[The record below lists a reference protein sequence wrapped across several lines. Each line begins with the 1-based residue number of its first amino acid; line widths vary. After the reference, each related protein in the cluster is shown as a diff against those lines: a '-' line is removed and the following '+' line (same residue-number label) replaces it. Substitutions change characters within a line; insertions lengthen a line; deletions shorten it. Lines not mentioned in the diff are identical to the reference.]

1 MPDTKEKSEAFGSS
15 LLLSNSPLS
24 PKVVNGSFAAIFD
37 ADEFLAKT
45 YAGIRIAVSRR
56 TQLQLQKQLI
66 HSVSHP
72 QHQESPSTRR
82 RVRGILMSGKQFS
95 LDSHMD
101 VAVVRTTLD
110 DGEANSHCAVHA
122 TAGQAAG
129 SQGQASIREDDVDD
143 EESAA
148 EGMKHR

>member
-1 MPDTKEKSEAFGSS
+1 M
-15 LLLSNSPLS
+15 LSNSPLS

-45 YAGIRIAVSRR
+45 YAGIRIAVSSMPAP
-56 TQLQLQKQLI
+56 LNVPCLSFKVL
-66 HSVSHP
+66 

-110 DGEANSHCAVHA
+110 ANNCDEANDAGQS
-122 TAGQAAG
+122 GQAA
-129 SQGQASIREDDVDD
+129 QLAGQASIREDVDN

-148 EGMKHR
+148 EGMKRR